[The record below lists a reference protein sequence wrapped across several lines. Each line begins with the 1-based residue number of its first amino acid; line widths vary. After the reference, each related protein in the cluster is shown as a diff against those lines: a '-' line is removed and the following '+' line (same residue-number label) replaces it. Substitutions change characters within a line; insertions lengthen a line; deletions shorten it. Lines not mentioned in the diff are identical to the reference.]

1 MGDRIVGRIL
11 EGRYRI
17 IERLAHGG
25 MSTVYRANDE
35 RLDREVAVKVMSA
48 ALSTDPAFA
57 GRFAHEARIAA
68 RLSHLNAVSVYDQGT
83 DDGHVFLVMEL
94 VRGRTLRD
102 LLREYG
108 ALSPA
113 AAVSIMEPVL
123 GALAAAHRAG
133 LVHRDVKPENIL
145 LSDDGLVKVA
155 DFGLARAIESDVS
168 NTRTG
173 LMMGTVAY
181 CPPEQIARGNA
192 DARSDVYASG
202 VMLFEL
208 LTGTAPY
215 VGDSAMAVAYQHVH
229 SDVPPPSSRRPGVPP
244 QLDEVVVRATRREP
258 SARPLDAG
266 ALLAELHDVRVDLAL
281 PVVAVPPRRPAQ
293 PAAPPAGRPPS
304 TDRDTQVI
312 DAISPHPAEAPTA
325 PNPRPPASREA
336 PYPIGQQDTVVSAA
350 SAPAAFAAPAASTRP
365 AAASSVNSS
374 RPPTAQPEAAGKS
387 GRKPR
392 TRRQR
397 ARRRATI
404 WVLIV
409 LLLGILTG
417 YGAWWLVV
425 GRYDKVPDVV
435 GQSQS
440 AATRQ
445 LTETGFGVS
454 AAVAQQYD
462 ETVASGRI
470 ITTRPGPNAHI
481 LKGKMV
487 QLVISR
493 GPERFAVP
501 TVANLTYA
509 AAVQKFRAL
518 PVTLTT
524 DKEYDP
530 SGKIAAGK
538 VISTSP
544 VAGTPVKRNSAVK
557 VVVSL
562 GPPVINVPGVV
573 GKTKAEAQGLLAQQ
587 GFTATFSEQYDEVV
601 PSGQVVSQAPGT
613 GSQAVKFSQ
622 VSVVLSKGPQLVT
635 IPDIQKGSDPSQATA
650 ALQALGL
657 EVAINRKH
665 KGLFDFSGYKVDS
678 VDPRPGNQV
687 RIGSTVTLTIK

>member
-1 MGDRIVGRIL
+1 
-11 EGRYRI
+11 
-17 IERLAHGG
+17 

-57 GRFAHEARIAA
+57 DRFAHEARIAA

-83 DDGHVFLVMEL
+83 DGGHVFLVMEL

-113 AAVSIMEPVL
+113 VAVSIMEPVL

-145 LSDDGLVKVA
+145 LADDGLVKVA
-155 DFGLARAIESDVS
+155 DFGLARAIESDLS

-173 LMMGTVAY
+173 LMMGTIAY
-181 CPPEQIARGNA
+181 CPPEQIARGSA

-229 SDVPPPSSRRPGVPP
+229 SDVPPPSSRRPGVPA

-266 ALLAELHDVRVDLAL
+266 ALLAELHDVRVDLGL
-281 PVVAVPPRRPAQ
+281 PVIAVPPRRPTQPVSTA
-293 PAAPPAGRPPS
+293 PAAGDRPLA
-304 TDRDTQVI
+304 TNRDTKVI
-312 DAISPHPAEAPTA
+312 DAADEVNAHAADAPTA
-325 PNPRPPASREA
+325 PTPRQPSSRA
-336 PYPIGQQDTVVSAA
+336 DAHPIGQQDTVVSASA
-350 SAPAAFAAPAASTRP
+350 AFRTAVGGTRAPA
-365 AAASSVNSS
+365 
-374 RPPTAQPEAAGKS
+374 PPTQPSSATGDRASGQSQSRNQPQAKP

-397 ARRRATI
+397 ARRRTTI

-409 LLLGILTG
+409 LLLGVLTG

-440 AATRQ
+440 AATQQ
-445 LTETGFGVS
+445 LNATGFQVS
-454 AAVAQQYD
+454 PAVGHQYD

-481 LKGKMV
+481 LKGKTV

-493 GPERFAVP
+493 GPERYAVP
-501 TVANLTYA
+501 AVANLTYA
-509 AAVQKFRAL
+509 AAQQKFSAL
-518 PVTLTT
+518 PVTLSS

-530 SGKIAAGK
+530 TGKIAVGN

-544 VAGTPVKRNSAVK
+544 VAGTRVKRGSAIK

-562 GPPVINVPGVV
+562 GPPVISVADVA
-573 GKTKAEAQGLLAQQ
+573 GKTKADADAVLAQQ
-587 GFTATFSEQYDEVV
+587 GFKVAFTEQYDEQV
-601 PSGQVVSQAPGT
+601 PAGQVVSQAPGA
-613 GSQAVKFSQ
+613 SSPAVKFSQ

-635 IPDIQKGSDPSQATA
+635 IPDIQKGSDPAEATA

-657 EVAINRKH
+657 QVAINRKG

-678 VDPRPGNQV
+678 VDPSSGKQV
-687 RIGSTVTLTIK
+687 RVGSTVTLTIK